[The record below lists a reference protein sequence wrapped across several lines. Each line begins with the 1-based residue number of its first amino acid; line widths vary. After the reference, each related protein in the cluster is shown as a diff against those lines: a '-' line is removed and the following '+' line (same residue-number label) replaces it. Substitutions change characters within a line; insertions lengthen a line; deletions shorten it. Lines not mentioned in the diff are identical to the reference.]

1 MNIAQQ
7 IEQYLPRQLLGLVKD
22 ISGQAAKQGQR
33 VYLVGGVVRDLL
45 LGDPSL
51 RSGPRFDLDLVV
63 EGDAVKLAHKLG
75 AEVLE
80 AAFVIELSFLKGRDK
95 LGQVP
100 IHSLMRF

>member
-45 LGDPSL
+45 LGYPNL
-51 RSGPRFDLDLVV
+51 DLDL
-63 EGDAVKLAHKLG
+63 
-75 AEVLE
+75 
-80 AAFVIELSFLKGRDK
+80 
-95 LGQVP
+95 
-100 IHSLMRF
+100 